1 MMRHDFSALEK
12 RLCTELEEIQPSEK
26 ESFGRSRLDDTFKL
40 VYSIKG
46 LRSMA
51 SPSGDDSTAAHS
63 EEPPSSSFSGFK
75 ASAGEEHLTMDQARD
90 WLSKMKN
97 ADGTTG
103 ARWSFEA
110 ASRLMTQRGI
120 SCDPIDFW
128 VTLNM
133 MYSDYSKVAKAY
145 SSDNPNFYSDMAA
158 AFLSDEDAVEDKLV
172 QYWEHIP
179 KV

>member
-1 MMRHDFSALEK
+1 MMKHDFSALEK

-51 SPSGDDSTAAHS
+51 SPLNDTPATTRS
-63 EEPPSSSFSGFK
+63 EEPFSD
-75 ASAGEEHLTMDQARD
+75 AGEEHLTMDQARD

-158 AFLSDEDAVEDKLV
+158 AFLGDEDAVEDKLV

-179 KV
+179 NV

>member
-1 MMRHDFSALEK
+1 MMKHDFSALEK

-51 SPSGDDSTAAHS
+51 SPLNNAPATTRS
-63 EEPPSSSFSGFK
+63 EEPFSD
-75 ASAGEEHLTMDQARD
+75 AGEEHLTMDQARD

-179 KV
+179 KEY